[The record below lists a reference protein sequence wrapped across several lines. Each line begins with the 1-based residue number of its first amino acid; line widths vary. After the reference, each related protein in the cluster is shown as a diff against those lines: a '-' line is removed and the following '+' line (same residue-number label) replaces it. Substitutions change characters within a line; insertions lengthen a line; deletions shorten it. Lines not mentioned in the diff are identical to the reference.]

1 MLLDSQFR
9 LLNSLCRVSHDSH
22 CRPGPHFSPVSRWID
37 NEGEWPSRWQ
47 PPATPW
53 PHMSD
58 VWVPQHRRAVIWCMW
73 TSTASQL
80 IDWGDAGT
88 ACGRAVLRRFV
99 EVCALLGCVRQG
111 RRRLCRPGP
120 PVRDGRCAA
129 VGAAR
134 RHVMTSLHGS
144 CAGKRP
150 PPNNPSVTSGRAL
163 LQATPTDRGAT
174 SSGIFI

>member
-99 EVCALLGCVRQG
+99 EVCVPSSVAFGKVGDGYVAQVHRCATANG
-111 RRRLCRPGP
+111 I
-120 PVRDGRCAA
+120 PVRRSRRFAA
-129 VGAAR
+129 ACHDV
-134 RHVMTSLHGS
+134 
-144 CAGKRP
+144 
-150 PPNNPSVTSGRAL
+150 
-163 LQATPTDRGAT
+163 
-174 SSGIFI
+174 SSR

>member
-99 EVCALLGCVRQG
+99 EVCAPPRLRSARSATAMSPRSTGARRPVR
-111 RRRLCRPGP
+111 RSRRLL
-120 PVRDGRCAA
+120 DG
-129 VGAAR
+129 
-134 RHVMTSLHGS
+134 MS
-144 CAGKRP
+144 
-150 PPNNPSVTSGRAL
+150 
-163 LQATPTDRGAT
+163 
-174 SSGIFI
+174 